1 MKMPRANDLLLLAIS
16 VLVLYAWPAT
26 CTYTYYPVIFPV
38 AKDAASSLYT
48 IPVRDGDNHVIDL
61 AGPLLW
67 STCAGDH
74 LPASYKC
81 QDRECK
87 LANAYRPPG
96 CRAAGQACRKQCKA
110 YPYNPITGQCAAAS
124 LIHTRLIANT
134 TDGKNTV
141 TQASIRAVGACAPS
155 KLLARLPAGVTG
167 VAGLAGSGLALPA
180 QIAASQHVANKFLL
194 CLPKRGEGVA
204 VFGGGPFFLP
214 ETPQT
219 DVTSTLAYTPLHS
232 RKGSPM
238 YYLAVKGVDVN
249 QTAVPFP
256 AYALDAGG
264 VVLCTRVPY
273 TLLRPDVYRPFV
285 NAFDKAMGRWNKDAK
300 VPGVAPF
307 ELCYRSS
314 MLPNTRVGYGVPDV
328 RIRLEGGKD
337 WTFLGSNSMVDV
349 NDKTACLAFAE
360 MKGAKPGDGKVP
372 SMVIGGFQ
380 MENTVMQFDLEK
392 QRLGFAKLPFFTACS
407 NFNFT
412 NKSY

>member
-1 MKMPRANDLLLLAIS
+1 MGCLLLVTRDATTRGNIDA
-16 VLVLYAWPAT
+16 YPA
-26 CTYTYYPVIFPV
+26 
-38 AKDAASSLYT
+38 
-48 IPVRDGDNHVIDL
+48 
-61 AGPLLW
+61 
-67 STCAGDH
+67 
-74 LPASYKC
+74 
-81 QDRECK
+81 RETACK
-87 LANAYRPPG
+87 
-96 CRAAGQACRKQCKA
+96 KQCKA
-110 YPYNPITGQCAAAS
+110 YPYNPITGQCVAAS

-134 TDGKNTV
+134 TDGKSLV

-167 VAGLAGSGLALPA
+167 VAGLAGSGLALAA

-204 VFGGGPFFLP
+204 IFGGGPFFLP
-214 ETPQT
+214 ETTPQT

-249 QTAVPFP
+249 QTAVPLP
-256 AYALDAGG
+256 AYALDTGG

-285 NAFDKAMGRWNKDAK
+285 KAFDKAMGRNKDAK

-314 MLPNTRVGYGVPDV
+314 MLSNTRLGYGVPDV
-328 RIRLEGGKD
+328 RIRLDGGKD

-372 SMVIGGFQ
+372 SMVVGGFQ

-392 QRLGFAKLPFFTACS
+392 QRLGFAKLPFFTACN
-407 NFNFT
+407 NFDF